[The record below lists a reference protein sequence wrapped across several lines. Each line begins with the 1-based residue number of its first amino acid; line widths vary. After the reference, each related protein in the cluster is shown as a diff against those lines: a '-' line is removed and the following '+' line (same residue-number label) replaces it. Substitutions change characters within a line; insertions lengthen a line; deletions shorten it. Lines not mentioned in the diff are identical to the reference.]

1 MADLVKLDIL
11 DFDVVLS
18 LHKLHACYASF
29 YCTTVLIKFQFPN
42 DQVLDLKRNLV
53 LPKGLILYLF
63 RANDSSFE
71 VPPI

>member
-11 DFDVVLS
+11 DFDVILG
-18 LHKLHACYASF
+18 LHRFHAYYGSF
-29 YCTTVLIKFQFPN
+29 DCTTVLIKFKFPN
-42 DQVLDLKRNLV
+42 EQVLEWKRNLGV
-53 LPKGLILYLF
+53 PKDLILYLF